1 MKKRLVMTIA
11 IASVVVL
18 SGLAC
23 AETVTRIAGNRIR
36 VRDSRGN
43 ERTIEGTSKGL
54 KVGDRVRLMSRGG
67 RTAARTAKPPGDQTG
82 EPETFGTEQKATG
95 NTGSPT
101 PSIPSG
107 QTETEVTLL
116 RRLPALLVG
125 AVDQERPWRTQ
136 KAHLPE

>member
-23 AETVTRIAGNRIR
+23 AETVTRIAGNRIT
-36 VRDSRGN
+36 VRDSKGN

-67 RTAARTAKPPGDQTG
+67 RTWLDPQPEPPSPREIKPANQKPSALNKKLQVT
-82 EPETFGTEQKATG
+82 PEAPPPP
-95 NTGSPT
+95 SP
-101 PSIPSG
+101 PDK
-107 QTETEVTLL
+107 LKL
-116 RRLPALLVG
+116 
-125 AVDQERPWRTQ
+125 
-136 KAHLPE
+136 K